1 MPKLPAFWKD
11 ILTWVGAV
19 AVAMLL
25 AFVGPSERQ
34 LMGAM
39 PTLQAQDLNQQPLQ
53 LPAGLPSERTLALV
67 GFQRAHAGALDTWV
81 RGLGLREDAQVDWLR
96 MAVVNDPGD
105 DQAREALQSRLQAR
119 YPNPVDR
126 AHLVPV
132 FTDRDAF
139 VRAAHLPSAEQ
150 VYALVLSRSGDV
162 LARAEGAF
170 DEDKARALMD
180 TLRGR

>member
-19 AVAMLL
+19 TVAMLL
-25 AFVGPSERQ
+25 AFVGPSEHQ
-34 LMGAM
+34 LTGAV
-39 PTLQAQDLNQQPLQ
+39 PPLAAQDLNRQPLQ
-53 LPAGLPSERTLALV
+53 LPAGLPSERTLALI
-67 GFQRAHAGALDTWV
+67 GFQRAHAVALDTWV

-119 YPNPVDR
+119 YPNPMDR

-139 VRAAHLPSAEQ
+139 VRAAWLPNAEQ
-150 VYALVLSRSGDV
+150 AYAVVLSRAGQV
-162 LARAEGAF
+162 LARADGAF
-170 DEDKARALMD
+170 DEDKARALLNA
-180 TLRGR
+180 LRDR